1 MQTAQQHTPV
11 QMTTDAIMMAI
22 PTYLPTYPPTYLP
35 TYLAVQMSTDA
46 MANFYHLTT
55 EIFFYMI
62 KI

>member
-11 QMTTDAIMMAI
+11 QMKTDAIMMAI
-22 PTYLPTYPPTYLP
+22 PNLP